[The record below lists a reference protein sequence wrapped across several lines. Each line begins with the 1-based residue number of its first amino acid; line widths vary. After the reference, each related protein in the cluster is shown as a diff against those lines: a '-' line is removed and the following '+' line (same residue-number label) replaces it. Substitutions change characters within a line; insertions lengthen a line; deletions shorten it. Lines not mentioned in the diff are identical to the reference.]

1 MPIQSNCPVPPELA
15 RHEASKFKP
24 DEAHIFKF
32 RILCSLLDIT
42 FPERM
47 KVDNLLPNIDMQ
59 VASQIDQFVEWYG
72 VSIHIK
78 DVGFCVEDM
87 KPSIL
92 KSGEAHISNFGSLCA
107 LLDVTFVE
115 RMKVDNRLSHS
126 DGQIASSIGQ
136 LAEMIWCIHSKDV
149 AICILMCTS
158 IHINE

>member
-92 KSGEAHISNFGSLCA
+92 KSGEAHISNFEFLCA
-107 LLDVTFVE
+107 LLDVTLLVS
-115 RMKVDNRLSHS
+115 MKVDYHVS
-126 DGQIASSIGQ
+126 DIDVQVASWIDQ
-136 LAEMIWCIHSKDV
+136 LAEMIWCMHSKDV
-149 AICILMCTS
+149 AFCILLCTS